1 MGDSERFSSP
11 SPQNEGMGKHGIS
24 AKIGGTYHVGH
35 ATVERAADFTF
46 AVDKIVANTFYC
58 ALLP

>member
-11 SPQNEGMGKHGIS
+11 VPHFEALGKERVSTQIG
-24 AKIGGTYHVGH
+24 KIYHVGH
-35 ATVERAADFTF
+35 ATVERASELTL